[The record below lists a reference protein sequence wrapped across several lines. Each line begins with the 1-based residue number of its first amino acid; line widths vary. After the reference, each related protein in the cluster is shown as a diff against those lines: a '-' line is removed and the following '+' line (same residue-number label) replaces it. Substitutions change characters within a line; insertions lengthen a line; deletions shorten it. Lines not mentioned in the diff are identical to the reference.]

1 MPISWWCIMS
11 FKHYFNIMHSRIQ
24 SLLSAKSK
32 REKSFFI
39 AALTLCIVFVMLDFV
54 YMPLIE
60 HNRALKALHTQTLEE
75 FATSSNSLQNV
86 KLLHLEQ
93 AQSMDSKRTML
104 EENLSILKEYMQS
117 QEDYL
122 NPFALMPKL
131 IAFAKTQHLNLSTL
145 TPYPMLDA
153 LNIEGMGYFDNLIN
167 LLEYIES
174 HRFFSIDSLSLKPFN
189 GREIYFNLL
198 IIDNRL
204 NPQRLNL

>member
-1 MPISWWCIMS
+1 
-11 FKHYFNIMHSRIQ
+11 MHSRIQ

-117 QEDYL
+117 Q
-122 NPFALMPKL
+122 
-131 IAFAKTQHLNLSTL
+131 
-145 TPYPMLDA
+145 
-153 LNIEGMGYFDNLIN
+153 
-167 LLEYIES
+167 
-174 HRFFSIDSLSLKPFN
+174 
-189 GREIYFNLL
+189 
-198 IIDNRL
+198 
-204 NPQRLNL
+204 